1 MKTYSISEV
10 AKELNLTVYTLR
22 YYDKEGLMPF
32 VERTP
37 NGTRLFKESDIG
49 ALKVIE
55 CLKSTGM
62 PIKEIKSFID
72 WCSEGDSTLQQRFD
86 MFMERKASVEAQ
98 MEELKKTMELIE
110 HKCSYYMTALDAGTE
125 DIHKDNKVGI
135 SITNCQFHCFICFF
149 HKRPFIV

>member
-32 VERTP
+32 IERTAS
-37 NGTRLFKESDIG
+37 GTRLFKESDID
-49 ALKVIE
+49 ALKIIE
-55 CLKSTGM
+55 CLKATGM
-62 PIKEIKSFID
+62 PIKEIKNFID
-72 WCSEGDSTLQQRFD
+72 WCSEGDSTLQQRYN

-110 HKCSYYMTALDAGTE
+110 HKCSYYKTALAAGTE
-125 DIHKDNKVGI
+125 DVHKNNKI
-135 SITNCQFHCFICFF
+135 EIPITN
-149 HKRPFIV
+149 

>member
-10 AKELNLTVYTLR
+10 AKALNLTPYTLR

-32 VERTP
+32 VERTSS
-37 NGTRLFKESDIG
+37 GTRLFKESDIE

-72 WCSEGDSTLQQRFD
+72 WCSEGDATLQQRFD
-86 MFMERKASVEAQ
+86 MFMERKATVQAQ

-110 HKCSYYMTALDAGTE
+110 HKCFYYKTALEAGTE
-125 DIHKDNKVGI
+125 DIHKNNKIG
-135 SITNCQFHCFICFF
+135 SAFTH
-149 HKRPFIV
+149 